1 MGAPL
6 IPYIKIPE
14 IPLPLPKPVDS
25 IKPFG
30 LLVATGVYLGS
41 VVAIRR
47 ARQRGLDLEKMNTFI
62 FYVVGFGF
70 IGAHVFDAIFYTPER
85 LREDPLYLF
94 KLWAGLS
101 SYGGFFGAIF
111 GLFLYKRRYKESVI
125 GFADTVCSAFPLAW
139 VFGRMG
145 CATVHDHPG
154 RLTTSWL
161 GVQYGHP
168 DVRNPEAMGFL
179 SDPNQV
185 VGRFDLG
192 LIEMVLSI
200 PLAVA
205 FHFLWKS
212 RPRPYGFF
220 SGWMCIAYAPVRF
233 VLDFFR
239 IEPGDPVPEG
249 IPMEALESF
258 RRMIG
263 GETDPRHWGLT
274 PAQWACFL
282 LLGIGVLLVRF
293 SKFHPA
299 PASWADVQPWEPP
312 PEETEEEA
320 APKKAKAAEKP
331 SEATPVKKKKRRR
344 EPAKT
349 SPATPAAKR
358 SSDADATKDTPE
370 DERKAEARDEP
381 KDEADEASDKEPAE
395 KKKAPDDKEVK
406 ESEQAEKAGEP

>member
-1 MGAPL
+1 VGAPL
-6 IPYIKIPE
+6 IPYIKVPE

-62 FYVVGFGF
+62 FYVVGIGF
-70 IGAHVFDAIFYTPER
+70 VGAHVFDAIFYTPER
-85 LREDPLYLF
+85 LSEDPLYLL

-111 GLFLYKRRYKESVI
+111 GLFLYKWKYKENVI

-161 GVQYGHP
+161 GVQFGHP
-168 DVRNPEAMGFL
+168 DVRNPEVIGLL
-179 SDPNQV
+179 SDPNQIL
-185 VGRFDLG
+185 GRFDLG
-192 LIEMVLSI
+192 FIEMVLSI

-205 FHFLWKS
+205 FHFLWKQ

-239 IEPGDPVPEG
+239 IEPGDPIPEG
-249 IPMEALESF
+249 IPASAMDSF
-258 RRMIG
+258 RRLIG
-263 GETDPRHWGLT
+263 AETDPRHFGLT
-274 PAQWACFL
+274 PAQYACFL

-293 SKFHPA
+293 SKFNPA
-299 PASWADVQPWEPP
+299 PASWADVTPWEPP
-312 PEETEEEA
+312 PEEGDLD
-320 APKKAKAAEKP
+320 APKKAKGAEKLEKSDKDAP
-331 SEATPVKKKKRRR
+331 SAPVKKKKRRR
-344 EPAKT
+344 EPVKT
-349 SPATPAAKR
+349 SPSTPAAKR
-358 SSDADATKDTPE
+358 SSDADTKSDTPE
-370 DERKAEARDEP
+370 QPDAKAEDAKPEAADVDAA
-381 KDEADEASDKEPAE
+381 KD
-395 KKKAPDDKEVK
+395 K
-406 ESEQAEKAGEP
+406 ESEQAEKTGEP